1 MIEAF
6 LFVARTGLEPV
17 TQLLHE
23 TYLVKSTYAGC

>member
-6 LFVARTGLEPV
+6 FGARTGFEPV

-23 TYLVKSTYAGC
+23 TYLVKSTYGGC